1 MARNMNPN
9 PNGPNILITGTPGTG
24 KSTLG
29 KELAERAS
37 LNYINVGEL
46 AQLNNYFDGYDEER
60 QCPIL
65 NDDQV
70 VDEMEDTMQQ
80 GGNVVDYHGSDLFP
94 ERWFDLVIVLRCDN
108 KNLYDRLENRGY
120 SGKKLSDNIE
130 CEIMQTLLEEARE
143 SYAEEVVVELP
154 SNTPDD
160 LESNL
165 DRIQLWM
172 ENWAKQGS

>member
-1 MARNMNPN
+1 MV
-9 PNGPNILITGTPGTG
+9 TSYSGTPGTG

-70 VDEMEDTMQQ
+70 CIFQI
-80 GGNVVDYHGSDLFP
+80 
-94 ERWFDLVIVLRCDN
+94 IVL
-108 KNLYDRLENRGY
+108 
-120 SGKKLSDNIE
+120 LSPVMCTCSIVIN
-130 CEIMQTLLEEARE
+130 
-143 SYAEEVVVELP
+143 
-154 SNTPDD
+154 
-160 LESNL
+160 
-165 DRIQLWM
+165 
-172 ENWAKQGS
+172 

>member
-1 MARNMNPN
+1 MQSNAQIIQLWSAMIEGN
-9 PNGPNILITGTPGTG
+9 
-24 KSTLG
+24 TLC
-29 KELAERAS
+29 
-37 LNYINVGEL
+37 Y
-46 AQLNNYFDGYDEER
+46 
-60 QCPIL
+60 
-65 NDDQV
+65 
-70 VDEMEDTMQQ
+70 
-80 GGNVVDYHGSDLFP
+80 
-94 ERWFDLVIVLRCDN
+94 
-108 KNLYDRLENRGY
+108 RGY